1 MHLEEFYGS
10 VDQPARLGPPRGAF
24 DGDPC
29 GRSAG
34 GGRDRLDSMR
44 KGLSV
49 FQLKA
54 NGKRR
59 LAEYD
64 R

>member
-1 MHLEEFYGS
+1 MDLLTSLRGWGRRGGRS
-10 VDQPARLGPPRGAF
+10 TATPA
-24 DGDPC
+24 

-59 LAEYD
+59 PAEYA